1 MRRSCC
7 LLLTAV
13 LTVAPTVTAV
23 AQMPSTEGLMGRR
36 PPSTRLGGHVG
47 VVVPSIRRAQGE
59 TTYPSDRFI
68 VGFPVGLTVKPRGPF
83 AVDFEFIPTFN
94 TGDDLVVTIHPGVL
108 HAFAKHYAVGVRA
121 AYDAGSANE
130 SLGFTALLA
139 RGFTLTRG
147 LGWFAELDVP
157 VRWNRPDG
165 APTFTSVALA
175 AHLGLN
181 F

>member
-1 MRRSCC
+1 MRR
-7 LLLTAV
+7 LI
-13 LTVAPTVTAV
+13 VALVVTTLAAAV
-23 AQMPSTEGLMGRR
+23 AVPAVSQMPSTEGLMGRR
-36 PPSTRLGGHVG
+36 PSSTRLGGHVG
-47 VVVPSIRRAQGE
+47 VVVPSIRRAQG
-59 TTYPSDRFI
+59 TTTDLTDRFI
-68 VGFPVGLTVKPRGPF
+68 FGFPVGLTVKPRGPL

-108 HAFAKHYAVGVRA
+108 HAFARHYAVGVRA
-121 AYDAGSANE
+121 AYDAGSTNE

-157 VRWNRPDG
+157 VRWNRPDD
-165 APTFTSVALA
+165 APSFTSIALA
-175 AHLGLN
+175 AHLGVN

>member
-1 MRRSCC
+1 MRRLRIA
-7 LLLTAV
+7 LLLTPLVIGISMHAS
-13 LTVAPTVTAV
+13 
-23 AQMPSTEGLMGRR
+23 AQMPATEGLMGRR
-36 PPSTRLGGHVG
+36 PASTRLGGHAG
-47 VVVPSIRRAQGE
+47 FVVPSIRRAQGE
-59 TTYPSDRFI
+59 TTYLTDRF
-68 VGFPVGLTVKPRGPF
+68 VFGFPLGLTVKPRGPL

-94 TGDDLVVTIHPGVL
+94 TGDDLVVTIHPGVV
-108 HAFAKHYAVGVRA
+108 HAFATHYAVGLRA

-165 APTFTSVALA
+165 APSFTSVALA